1 MPCVFSAVLEL
12 FVSLSL
18 VLEVTSKII
27 SEILLI
33 HFSNL
38 LRKVMPTCALY
49 ALGKGISRWDIHK
62 VVHNKFS
69 LTLKSIHQAYGIV
82 LST

>member
-1 MPCVFSAVLEL
+1 M
-12 FVSLSL
+12 
-18 VLEVTSKII
+18 
-27 SEILLI
+27 I

-38 LRKVMPTCALY
+38 LKVMSTCALY
-49 ALGKGISRWDIHK
+49 ALGEGVSRWDIHK

-69 LTLKSIHQAYGIV
+69 LTIKSIHQVYGIV